1 MIFCQNK
8 LERFSRISVSDH
20 INMVM
25 TEWVKFLSWSNHL
38 ELCSDHLPG
47 QLWQPW
53 GIIMYPIV
61 WVFTLAKLS
70 GHPQLCHSLTFLGHC
85 GDITQMGVF
94 LFVLQLTTPKVAKTR
109 KVLTDCHVSLMMPVS
124 QNWDFKHF
132 WLECWEYLHCTLR
145 VLEYW
150 EYRTLRVH
158 WEYLHYGTRV
168 LTLPKFTA
176 KPSTVT

>member
-25 TEWVKFLSWSNHL
+25 PDWVISLSWSNHL

-47 QLWQPW
+47 QLWQPR
-53 GIIMYPIV
+53 GIIKDDTPICLTWV
-61 WVFTLAKLS
+61 VFTLVKLS
-70 GHPQLCHSLTFLGHC
+70 GHPQFRWSLGV
-85 GDITQMGVF
+85 ITQMGLF
-94 LFVLQLTTPKVAKTR
+94 LLVLQLTTPKVAKTR
-109 KVLTDCHVSLMMPVS
+109 TVLTDCHVSLMMPVS